1 MCRVDATLYTW
12 TIAVQ
17 PFHPF
22 YVDRI
27 PYIVA
32 TVELDEEP
40 GLMFMT
46 QLTDCT
52 EDDLRIGMPV
62 EVTFVELSPRA
73 HAAVLPS
80 RVEHRGRCLMAT
92 GQRVA
97 IVGCGYSHV
106 GRNTGLSIDDHMIQA
121 TKAALADAGLGV
133 ADIDGITSVGTEPL
147 NDAWL
152 LGIEPVNWW
161 ASGMMAP
168 AFSYSATQAI
178 AAVASGFCH
187 TALALR
193 VIGQQ
198 PSASALVKGAACDHP
213 MTSMLHR
220 AAGDRQFIV
229 PFGAG
234 SPVQWAG
241 MFTQRYMQQ
250 YGATEEQ
257 FGRHVI
263 TQRYHASMNDDAIF
277 REPITM
283 DDYLAARYVSKPLR
297 ILDCDYPVDSGVG
310 GDLHHRGAARATSQQ
325 PVVLVESYALQRDPR
340 PALRGHVATWCTP
353 RPCRPRRSCGRAP
366 TSRPP
371 TSTPRSSTTASRS
384 SCSSGSKRSGSA
396 VRARRARS
404 SREGNTRLGG
414 SLPVNTDG
422 GACNV
427 GRRHGANFCIESTR
441 QLRGGQ
447 SGERQVDGAEVAVW
461 TNAVGP
467 FSAGAILTK
476 G

>member
-1 MCRVDATLYTW
+1 
-12 TIAVQ
+12 
-17 PFHPF
+17 
-22 YVDRI
+22 
-27 PYIVA
+27 
-32 TVELDEEP
+32 
-40 GLMFMT
+40 
-46 QLTDCT
+46 
-52 EDDLRIGMPV
+52 
-62 EVTFVELSPRA
+62 
-73 HAAVLPS
+73 
-80 RVEHRGRCLMAT
+80 MAT

-121 TKAALADAGLGV
+121 TKAALADAGLTV
-133 ADIDGITSVGTEPL
+133 HDIDGVTSVGTEPL

-152 LGIEPVNWW
+152 LGITPVNWW

-168 AFSYSATQAI
+168 AFSYAATQAI

-198 PSASALVKGAACDHP
+198 PSASALVKGAGANHP

-220 AAGDRQFIV
+220 AAGDRQFLV

-250 YGATEEQ
+250 YGATEED
-257 FGRHVI
+257 FGRHVV
-263 TQRYHASMNDDAIF
+263 TQRHHASMNDDAIF
-277 REPITM
+277 REEITL

-297 ILDCDYPVDSGVG
+297 ILDCDYPVDSGSAVIFTTEERAR
-310 GDLHHRGAARATSQQ
+310 DLDQ
-325 PVVLVESYALQRDPR
+325 PVVLVDSYALSAIRDLNFEIMSDMVHTA
-340 PALRGHVATWCTP
+340 PAQTAKSLWSRTDLTP
-353 RPCRPRRSCGRAP
+353 ADVDTAQLYDGFSIIVFQWLEELGFCGPGEAG
-366 TSRPP
+366 
-371 TSTPRSSTTASRS
+371 AFI
-384 SCSSGSKRSGSA
+384 A
-396 VRARRARS
+396 
-404 SREGNTRLGG
+404 EGNTRLGG

-427 GRRHGANFCIESTR
+427 GRRHGANFCIEATR
-441 QLRGGQ
+441 QLRGQ
-447 SGERQVDGAEVAVW
+447 CGERQVDGAEVAVF